1 LLCTLCHALFAM
13 HSLICTLCDVLFVM
27 HSLLCTLC
35 YALFAMHSIAII
47 VVEIIVMRIIVVG
60 IAVAASCRMIG
71 AACHDATRR
80 GLMSHYWRHR
90 RATKRNVFFFRH
102 INLCNSKQF
111 YAILGK
117 SAATSE
123 ILAHRVNATRR
134 ALTSHYWTQRT
145 TTCRNAKQHAATQ
158 RDATQRDASSLGKSK
173 QLLGVRLAFG
183 GTFGRRNL
191 MSHTSRHIYACR
203 PHPPKILNP
212 RVNSI
217 ETK

>member
-1 LLCTLCHALFAM
+1 
-13 HSLICTLCDVLFVM
+13 
-27 HSLLCTLC
+27 
-35 YALFAMHSIAII
+35 MHSIAII

-90 RATKRNVFFFRH
+90 RATKRKVFFFSRH
-102 INLCNSKQF
+102 INLCSSKQF

-134 ALTSHYWTQRT
+134 ALMSHYWTQRT

-158 RDATQRDASSLGKSK
+158 RDATQRDASSLGKSR
-173 QLLGVRLAFG
+173 QLLGVRRAFG
-183 GTFGRRNL
+183 GTFGRRGL

-203 PHPPKILNP
+203 PHPPKISEH